1 MKIKRIRWTS
11 FLLTSDNLSVLT
23 DPTSMV
29 DAGLS
34 FPKTKTDVCL
44 FSNYSKP
51 VKDSILKDS
60 KLESKVVPDKRD
72 TVMEIDTAGEFE
84 IGGLMI
90 RRGISDNFYIVDEKS
105 VRVVY
110 MGGTDNTFNPD
121 TVKDLGDVDVLILPV
136 GDGVNFM
143 SFDNIE
149 KVISNIDPA
158 ILIPCAYKE
167 AGLKNNDV
175 KEKDEF
181 VKHFGFGNVKN
192 ESYLSVSKKIVEE
205 EQKSVEVIFL
215 D

>member
-1 MKIKRIRWTS
+1 MKIKRIGWTS
-11 FLLTSDNLSVLT
+11 FLLTSENLSVLT
-23 DPTSMV
+23 DPVSLVTS
-29 DAGLS
+29 GLS
-34 FPKTKTDVCL
+34 LPKTKADVCL
-44 FSNYSKP
+44 FSNYTEPIKE
-51 VKDSILKDS
+51 SILKDK

-72 TVMEIDTAGEFE
+72 TVMEIDTPGEFE

-105 VRVVY
+105 IRVVY
-110 MGGTDNTFNPD
+110 MGGTDNTFDPD
-121 TVKDLGDVDVLILPV
+121 TVKDIGDVDVLILPV

-143 SFDNIE
+143 SFDSIE

-167 AGLKNNDV
+167 GGLKNLDV
-175 KEKDEF
+175 KDKEEF
-181 VKHFGFGNVKN
+181 VKHFGFGNVRN
-192 ESYLSVSKKIVEE
+192 ESYLNVSKKIVEE